1 MSEDKTWFEK
11 VQHWFNRVPESTAE
25 LIELLREVCKE
36 GVVDANALM
45 MLEGV
50 LEVSELTVSQILVP
64 RTQMTSLC
72 VTEKP
77 EDFIARVTES
87 GHSRFPVFD
96 AKYEH
101 VIGVLLAKDLL
112 PLLVDPS
119 KMTNFDFEDYV
130 RTVMVVPETKRLE
143 SLLQAFRQ
151 TSQHM
156 AVAVDEYG
164 SVVGLVTIEDILE
177 QIVGDIA
184 DESDTEE
191 DQGYTVKP
199 QADGSFVVKAMMPL
213 HEFNEYFAT
222 QYPEQSAANTIGG
235 FLMAQAHRVPR
246 KGEVFHLGDFT
257 FTVLRA
263 DYRRLYL
270 LSVKPSE

>member
-1 MSEDKTWFEK
+1 MNEDKTWFEK
-11 VQHWFNRVPESTAE
+11 VQHWFNRVPEDTVE

-36 GVVDANALM
+36 GVIDANALM

-64 RTQMTSLC
+64 RAQMTSLC

-77 EDFIARVTES
+77 KDFIARVAES

-101 VIGVLLAKDLL
+101 VVGILLAKDLL
-112 PLLVDPS
+112 SLLVDS
-119 KMTNFDFEDYV
+119 DKMTNFDFEEYV
-130 RTVMVVPETKRLE
+130 RTVMIVPETKRLE
-143 SLLQAFRQ
+143 SLLQEFRQ
-151 TSQHM
+151 ASQHM

-191 DQGYTVKP
+191 DQGYIVKP

-263 DYRRLYL
+263 DYRRLSL